1 MRVVRK
7 MSIVAVLAV
16 VGLLTAGLGQG
27 VAGAA
32 DASLNVVHGIP
43 GVDVNVC
50 VNGAEAIPDFN
61 PGETVVGV
69 ALPAGSYDLKIVA
82 VGDTCAD
89 SAILEA
95 TGVALAEGKN
105 YTAVAYLTEDGSP
118 TLGLFRNNVTPV
130 AKGTARLT
138 VRHTAAAPE
147 VDVFANGAR
156 ILTDVP
162 NGASATLRVPSGI
175 YAAWA
180 ALAGGW
186 RPVIGPEVLRLRSG
200 FAYQVYAWGD
210 GTAGYDFAVIRIP
223 VGVR

>member
-1 MRVVRK
+1 
-7 MSIVAVLAV
+7 MSIVAVLTV
-16 VGLLTAGLGQG
+16 VGMVTAAFGQ
-27 VAGAA
+27 VAASAA
-32 DASLNVVHGIP
+32 DTSLNVVHGIP

-50 VNGAEAIPDFN
+50 VNGEVAIADFN

-69 ALPAGSYDLKIVA
+69 SLPAGSYDFAIVA
-82 VGDTCAD
+82 VTDGCEDEP
-89 SAILEA
+89 ILGA
-95 TGVALAEGKN
+95 NDVTLEGGRN
-105 YTAVAYLTEDGSP
+105 YTAVAHLLADGSP
-118 TLGLFRNNVTPV
+118 TISLFRNNVRPV
-130 AKGTARLT
+130 ASGFARLT

-156 ILTDVP
+156 ILTDVS

-186 RPVIGPEVLRLRSG
+186 RPVIGPEVLRLRAG
-200 FAYQVYAWGD
+200 NAYQVYAWGD

-223 VGVR
+223 VGER

>member
-1 MRVVRK
+1 
-7 MSIVAVLAV
+7 MSIVAVLTV
-16 VGLLTAGLGQG
+16 VGLLTAAFGQG

-50 VNGAEAIPDFN
+50 VNGEAAIPDFN

-69 ALPAGSYDLKIVA
+69 ALPAGSYDFAIVA
-82 VGDTCAD
+82 VTDGCGDAP
-89 SAILEA
+89 ILEA
-95 TGVALAEGKN
+95 NDVTLEGGRN
-105 YTAVAYLTEDGSP
+105 YTAVAHLLADGSP
-118 TLGLFRNNVTPV
+118 TISLFRNNVRPL
-130 AKGTARLT
+130 AAGFARLT

-156 ILTDVP
+156 ILEDVP

-186 RPVIGPEVLRLRSG
+186 RPVIGPDVLRLRAG
-200 FAYQVYAWGD
+200 NAYQVYAWGD

-223 VGVR
+223 VGER